1 MISDKSLLLFS
12 LCKKSCLTQLIHNV
26 AVLFLGIS
34 RLIKKE
40 PKLFKIRCVIFSAN
54 RIKLIVILNVLLL
67 NALLSVLI
75 IVIDFFLDKKYNIM
89 LHNSTNEGSIISIKP
104 YLLYCIAKNITI
116 KSFCQLK
123 SHKFKIN
130 NKFLFK

>member
-1 MISDKSLLLFS
+1 MISDTSLLLLS

-40 PKLFKIRCVIFSAN
+40 PKLFKIKCVKFSAN

-75 IVIDFFLDKKYNIM
+75 IVIDLFLDKKYDKI
-89 LHNSTNEGSIISIKP
+89 LHNLIDKGSVINIKP